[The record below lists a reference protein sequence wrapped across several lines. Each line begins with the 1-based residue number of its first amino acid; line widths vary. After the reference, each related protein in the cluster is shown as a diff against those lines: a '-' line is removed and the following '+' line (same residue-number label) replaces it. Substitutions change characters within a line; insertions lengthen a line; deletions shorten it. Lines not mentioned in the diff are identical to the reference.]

1 MRRRPSI
8 TLHAPLACLALLAG
22 LVSGCDRRSAPAA
35 ADLHAATRPAQA
47 VRRLA
52 QYLRDDDLAGF
63 ARASVPPALHARLDT
78 AWREGR
84 SRWPLSEWPLGAR
97 LPQTLQALATPDAP
111 ARLQASF
118 DRQFAG
124 ADRELKAAAATL
136 GVFGVNYV
144 QREGDYSPAQRGHYA
159 QVVQAL
165 SRWAMRAPLGERVH
179 APATIAQLTA
189 AARATR
195 LNTPDA
201 FAAAGMQG
209 ALRQLGPFFAS
220 SKAVLRRYGLDL
232 DGSLAALQATL
243 LQQTGDRAEVRLR
256 YTLAGRQIDTVIALE
271 RHDGRWY
278 PSDGL
283 RRAEAAARQ
292 PAAPR

>member
-1 MRRRPSI
+1 MHRRSSI
-8 TLHAPLACLALLAG
+8 TTHAPLVCLALLAV
-22 LVSGCDRRSAPAA
+22 LASGCDRTPTPAA
-35 ADLHAATRPAQA
+35 ADRHAATRPAQA
-47 VRRLA
+47 VRRMA

-63 ARASVPPALHARLDT
+63 ASASVPPALHARLDT
-78 AWREGR
+78 AWREGG

-97 LPQTLQALATPDAP
+97 LPQTLQVLATPEAP

-159 QVVQAL
+159 QIVQAL
-165 SRWAMRAPLGERVH
+165 SRWAMGAPLGDRDR
-179 APATIAQLTA
+179 APTTIAQLTT

-201 FAAAGMQG
+201 FAAAGMQ
-209 ALRQLGPFFAS
+209 
-220 SKAVLRRYGLDL
+220 
-232 DGSLAALQATL
+232 
-243 LQQTGDRAEVRLR
+243 
-256 YTLAGRQIDTVIALE
+256 
-271 RHDGRWY
+271 
-278 PSDGL
+278 
-283 RRAEAAARQ
+283 
-292 PAAPR
+292 